1 MIVTRN
7 GRPLGRFPDWIFKRE
22 NQYFLKLIRVEV
34 SDVGKELATQPVY
47 RPLIEIVKGSVIV
60 VLIRT
65 NLATTIL
72 FLAPR
77 KISWQIIKDE
87 YDTNRYAD

>member
-22 NQYFLKLIRVEV
+22 NQYCLKLIRVEV
-34 SDVGKELATQPVY
+34 SDVGIELVAQPVY
-47 RPLIEIVKGSVIV
+47 RPLIEIIKGSVIT
-60 VLIRT
+60 VLVRT
-65 NLATTIL
+65 DLATSIL

-77 KISWQIIKDE
+77 KISWQIVKDE
-87 YDTNRYAD
+87 DATDNYKD